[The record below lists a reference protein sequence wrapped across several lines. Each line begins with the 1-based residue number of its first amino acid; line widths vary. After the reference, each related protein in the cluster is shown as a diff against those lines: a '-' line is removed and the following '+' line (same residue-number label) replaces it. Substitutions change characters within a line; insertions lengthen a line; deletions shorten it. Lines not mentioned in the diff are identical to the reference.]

1 MFCAHSLSWIY
12 PFWVG
17 LDWRTRAFTAYNC
30 SASAA
35 LSMEPQWGW
44 YLWKFFERDFL
55 NWGIRQEFW
64 ADLGLQG
71 LNIRKGSVRK
81 VQFER
86 DLEVIRVR
94 LWACEVGLRE
104 FCVIRTGGMHGPPRL
119 QGRQVC
125 LSQQEGSIHT
135 GIVLN
140 PAGSCAVQHEPHGD
154 SVFRVAIDSLPYGQ
168 GCWDRSDA
176 CLPFPFKVHLKRCY
190 SLGHQHFK
198 EDLFGS
204 KSKVHLVRF

>member
-1 MFCAHSLSWIY
+1 
-12 PFWVG
+12 
-17 LDWRTRAFTAYNC
+17 
-30 SASAA
+30 
-35 LSMEPQWGW
+35 MEPQWGW

-140 PAGSCAVQHEPHGD
+140 PAGPCAVRHGPYGVLD
-154 SVFRVAIDSLPYGQ
+154 FRVAIGFPSLCQ
-168 GCWDRSDA
+168 GCGLGRMLA
-176 CLPFPFKVHLKRCY
+176 CLFLFRY
-190 SLGHQHFK
+190 FWSSATALGQRQFK
-198 EDLFGS
+198 EDLFLGS
-204 KSKVHLVRF
+204 YGSDSKVHLVGFETSAKFVGGRMLDHFSLQSNHESWGWRRWNS